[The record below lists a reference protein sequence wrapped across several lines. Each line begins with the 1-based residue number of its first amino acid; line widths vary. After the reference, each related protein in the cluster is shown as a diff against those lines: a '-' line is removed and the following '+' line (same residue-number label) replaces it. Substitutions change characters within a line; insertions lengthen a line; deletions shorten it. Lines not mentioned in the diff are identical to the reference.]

1 MGDALIV
8 VEAGELPARS
18 ALRKVFEDAKTAA
31 AIACYVEEGDQL
43 EAFIARTLAG
53 QGVKVEQDALDLL
66 AARLGGDRMATRN
79 DVEKLA
85 LYVCKGGTASVADV
99 EASVGASG
107 VLRMEARSEGE
118 GWCSKGKYRR

>member
-79 DVEKLA
+79 EAEKPA
-85 LYVCKGGTASVADV
+85 LYVAQGERKSVEEGKSGSVSVEVGG
-99 EASVGASG
+99 
-107 VLRMEARSEGE
+107 R
-118 GWCSKGKYRR
+118 